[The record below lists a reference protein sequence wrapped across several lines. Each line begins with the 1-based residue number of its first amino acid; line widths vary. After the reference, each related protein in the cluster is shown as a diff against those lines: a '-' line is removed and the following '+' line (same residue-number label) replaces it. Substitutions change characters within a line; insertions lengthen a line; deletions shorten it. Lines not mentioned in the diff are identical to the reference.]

1 MKNYDVVV
9 IGAGNAGLTAAASL
23 AQKGVGVLVLER
35 HNIPGGCAT
44 SFVRGRF
51 EFEIALHQLS
61 GLGTPEFPGPVR
73 SLFDSLG
80 VTDKLEFIEMTDLYR
95 VVVPGVIDVTLKPNR
110 EAIVRELSERF
121 PKEKDSIER
130 FFDLIYRFFMEL
142 ITAAGRKGDNPPTRD
157 EFPLYFSH
165 LFRNAQ
171 EVLDEYFTDPYLKL
185 VVAAY
190 WPYAGLPPRLLS
202 FSYLAGMLFG
212 YIEFK
217 PYHVLGGSQAMSNA
231 LADVIIRNGGEIRFN
246 CPVKRIVMKDGRAA
260 GVVTQDGETI
270 SARYV
275 VSNAFRANT
284 YLDLFDPAEIDP
296 SVIDGLR
303 GKSVGPSA
311 LCLYMGFDCEP
322 DEMGITESSNFLY
335 PDADMDAA
343 YDQMRSLSTVNN
355 AMMLSCY
362 DKMHPNFSP
371 EGSCQAALV
380 NLKYTDPW
388 LRVEPHRYFE
398 EKFKWAEIMLKD
410 AEKVFP
416 NIRGHIEEI
425 DISTPLTHARYLGH
439 INGSIYGFDQYM
451 KDQPPFVTPKSPIA
465 GLFET
470 GASVAG
476 GGFQP
481 TLENGAKVARVIL
494 REMGA

>member
-1 MKNYDVVV
+1 MKTYDVIV

-23 AQKGVGVLVLER
+23 AQKGVGVLVCER
-35 HNIPGGCAT
+35 HNIPGGCGT

-61 GLGTPEFPGPVR
+61 GMGTPEFPGPLR

-80 VTDKLEFIEMTDLYR
+80 VLDKLDFIEMTDLYR

-110 EAIVRELSERF
+110 EQIVRELSERF
-121 PKEKDSIER
+121 PKEKDGIER

-165 LFRNAQ
+165 LFKNAQ

-185 VVAAY
+185 LVAAY

-246 CPVKRIVMKDGRAA
+246 CPVKKIVMKGGRAA
-260 GVVTQDGETI
+260 GVVTHDGETI
-270 SARYV
+270 GARYV

-284 YLDLFDPAEIDP
+284 YLDLLDPAEIDP
-296 SVIDGLR
+296 SVVNSLR

-311 LCLYMGFDCEP
+311 VCLYMGFDCEP
-322 DEMGITESSNFLY
+322 DEMGITESSNFIY

-343 YDQMRSLSTVNN
+343 YDQMRSISTVNN

-362 DKMHPNFSP
+362 DKMHPGFSP
-371 EGSCQAALV
+371 EGTCQAALV

-388 LRVEPHRYFE
+388 LRVEPHRYYD
-398 EKFKWAEIMLKD
+398 EKFKWADIMLKD

-416 NIRGHIEEI
+416 NLRDHIEEI
-425 DISTPLTHARYLGH
+425 DISTPLTHMRYLGH
-439 INGSIYGFDQYM
+439 IHGAIYGFDQFM
-451 KDQPPFVTPKSPIA
+451 KDQPPFITLKSPIA

-470 GASVAG
+470 GASVSG

>member
-1 MKNYDVVV
+1 
-9 IGAGNAGLTAAASL
+9 
-23 AQKGVGVLVLER
+23 
-35 HNIPGGCAT
+35 
-44 SFVRGRF
+44 
-51 EFEIALHQLS
+51 
-61 GLGTPEFPGPVR
+61 
-73 SLFDSLG
+73 
-80 VTDKLEFIEMTDLYR
+80 
-95 VVVPGVIDVTLKPNR
+95 
-110 EAIVRELSERF
+110 
-121 PKEKDSIER
+121 
-130 FFDLIYRFFMEL
+130 
-142 ITAAGRKGDNPPTRD
+142 
-157 EFPLYFSH
+157 
-165 LFRNAQ
+165 
-171 EVLDEYFTDPYLKL
+171 
-185 VVAAY
+185 
-190 WPYAGLPPRLLS
+190 
-202 FSYLAGMLFG
+202 MLFG

-296 SVIDGLR
+296 SVVDGLR

-311 LCLYMGFDCEP
+311 ICLYMGFDCEP

-362 DKMHPNFSP
+362 DKMHPDFSP
-371 EGSCQAALV
+371 KGSCQAALV

-425 DISTPLTHARYLGH
+425 DISTPLTHVRYLGH